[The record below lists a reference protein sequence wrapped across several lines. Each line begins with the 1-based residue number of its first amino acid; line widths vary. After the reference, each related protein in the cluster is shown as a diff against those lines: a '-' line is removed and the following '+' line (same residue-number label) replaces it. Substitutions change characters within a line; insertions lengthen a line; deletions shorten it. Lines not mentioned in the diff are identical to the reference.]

1 MSVLKTR
8 GEILKWL
15 ALHNIRG
22 CNIGEDL
29 SIDVDG
35 NVNLSNKS
43 LLVIPVRFRNVNGD
57 FHCNKNNLSTLE
69 GRLSD

>member
-29 SIDVDG
+29 SIDVEG
-35 NVNLSNKS
+35 NVSISDKG
-43 LLVIPVRFRNVNGD
+43 LVGELPVRFGIVSG
-57 FHCNKNNLSTLE
+57 KLSC
-69 GRLSD
+69 